1 MIVYQWDEQGFF
13 VGSVEVEDTAPMPER
28 STPAA
33 PMKLTGTQV
42 AQWQG
47 AWVKLAVRPVTPD
60 PEPMPDPVPDWP
72 PLIASRRFKAEES
85 GTTWNGYG
93 IATDRS
99 SQNKITQEDIA
110 VNRGLRADG
119 SGWKCLDLS
128 TGVIVF
134 RPTSN
139 AEIQQL
145 SAAVYL
151 HVSSSFKR
159 EEELLAAVADGS
171 ITAEMLEVGWPV

>member
-1 MIVYQWDEQGFF
+1 MRLYRWGVDSLFIDSLVVDE
-13 VGSVEVEDTAPMPER
+13 SEALPIR
-28 STPAA
+28 STPTT
-33 PMKLTGTQV
+33 PPKLTGTQV
-42 AQWQG
+42 ARWTG
-47 AWVKLAVRPVTPD
+47 AGWEKLASAPD
-60 PEPMPDPVPDWP
+60 HDPIPEPDWP
-72 PLIASRRFKAEES
+72 ALIEYRRFKAEES

-110 VNRGLRADG
+110 VNRGLRTDG

-128 TGVIVF
+128 TSVIVF

-145 SAAVYL
+145 SAAVYC
-151 HVSSSFKR
+151 KC
-159 EEELLAAVADGS
+159 A
-171 ITAEMLEVGWPV
+171 INPT

>member
-1 MIVYQWDEQGFF
+1 MQTMYRWDESRIYFQSVEVDEQGELPMRSTF
-13 VGSVEVEDTAPMPER
+13 TAPPDLTGGEVALW
-28 STPAA
+28 TGGGWEKLAAA
-33 PMKLTGTQV
+33 PD
-42 AQWQG
+42 
-47 AWVKLAVRPVTPD
+47 PD
-60 PEPMPDPVPDWP
+60 PIPEPDWP
-72 PLIASRRFKAEES
+72 AQIASRRFKAEES

-110 VNRGLRADG
+110 VNRGLRTDG

-128 TGVIVF
+128 TGVVVF

-171 ITAEMLEVGWPV
+171 ITAVMVEEGWLD